1 MFRGAA
7 SRPLA
12 SGCDIKAHRPRM
24 PTGHPAGPTSTAG
37 LGFPSGAPAASQPL
51 GASSP
56 KPKDGAISCIN
67 PNIQL
72 LLGEG
77 RCGHT
82 SGPPVSPCA
91 GPAASAPVPT
101 APALSAQPS
110 LLSGPCR
117 PLGAPAGAGAGL
129 HIPPAPSFSLPLR
142 GDFARNGAAI
152 DSLFS
157 LTSPWA

>member
-1 MFRGAA
+1 MSRGAA

-12 SGCDIKAHRPRM
+12 FGHDIKAHCPRM

-37 LGFPSGAPAASQPL
+37 LGCPFGAPAANRPL
-51 GASSP
+51 GASFP

-82 SGPPVSPCA
+82 SSPAVSPCA

-101 APALSAQPS
+101 APSPFRSALSPLWAVQASWSPGQSRSASAYPSGTFLQPS
-110 LLSGPCR
+110 SQ
-117 PLGAPAGAGAGL
+117 
-129 HIPPAPSFSLPLR
+129 R
-142 GDFARNGAAI
+142 GFC
-152 DSLFS
+152 
-157 LTSPWA
+157 

>member
-12 SGCDIKAHRPRM
+12 SGYDIKAHRPRM

-82 SGPPVSPCA
+82 SGPPREPLCGSGRQRPGPYSPSPLRSA
-91 GPAASAPVPT
+91 LSPLWAVQASRSPGRSRSASAYPSST
-101 APALSAQPS
+101 LLQPS
-110 LLSGPCR
+110 SQ
-117 PLGAPAGAGAGL
+117 
-129 HIPPAPSFSLPLR
+129 R
-142 GDFARNGAAI
+142 GFC
-152 DSLFS
+152 
-157 LTSPWA
+157 